1 MSKSKKNAIDPET
14 MISQYGADA
23 VRWFIL
29 SDSPPEK
36 DIQWSNAG
44 VISANKFLQKVWDLN
59 SKIKLRRKIIGD
71 QALEK
76 NFIKNSN
83 NFTYK
88 IDQSI
93 NQFRFNVSIALFYEN
108 FNFFKENIG
117 KKISNDILI
126 KNFINF
132 LKLMI
137 PFTPHV
143 ASECLEL
150 HGKNLT
156 DQWPKIEKIGFDDVK
171 IAVQVNGK
179 TRDVLSVKKNILEEE
194 LVRIVEKSS
203 KANKYTEKGKIIKII
218 YVKNKIINYI
228 IK

>member
-1 MSKSKKNAIDPET
+1 
-14 MISQYGADA
+14 
-23 VRWFIL
+23 
-29 SDSPPEK
+29 
-36 DIQWSNAG
+36 
-44 VISANKFLQKVWDLN
+44 
-59 SKIKLRRKIIGD
+59 
-71 QALEK
+71 
-76 NFIKNSN
+76 
-83 NFTYK
+83 
-88 IDQSI
+88 
-93 NQFRFNVSIALFYEN
+93 
-108 FNFFKENIG
+108 
-117 KKISNDILI
+117 
-126 KNFINF
+126 
-132 LKLMI
+132 MI

-156 DQWPKIEKIGFDDVK
+156 DQWPKIEKIGLDDVK

-194 LVRIVEKSS
+194 LVRVVKKSS